1 MPMTENGFRKLTYAE
16 ILEAQIT
23 RAKDLFGNDID
34 TSEKS
39 VLGKYIRLNTSD
51 FAEQEAALEA
61 VYLARYIDTATG
73 ISLDRLTPFANIR
86 RNGAT
91 QAMLSVSVENTGTTD
106 ATIPMNTKLVT
117 ASGTLF
123 HTVRSVRIPAGETS
137 PITVEC
143 DTAGTIGNDT
153 AITDFYQ
160 TQLPNLRILSAVLSA
175 AGQDTETDAQLRTRW
190 KKALAGAGSS
200 TYDAIAGAVSRLDTV
215 QDCVIFEND
224 TDVSKEDGTGL
235 MIPPHS
241 FEAVVSGGASSSVE
255 IAKVIFDKKSL
266 GIGTAGT
273 IEHTVKDAAG
283 ISHIIRFSYA
293 DTIAFLV
300 VMTIQTDAL
309 LPELYVKPIAEAV
322 VACFQQNRMGQNV
335 YPVSVCAAV
344 LQTGLAETVTEL
356 AFTEDGNLQ
365 TPWVASAKQIAVC
378 ALQQVYIRNG
388 IDAPYYHVAAD
399 GSIAAVAD
407 PWEATV

>member
-175 AGQDTETDAQLRTRW
+175 AG
-190 KKALAGAGSS
+190 
-200 TYDAIAGAVSRLDTV
+200 LDTV

-255 IAKVIFDKKSL
+255 IAKIIFDKKSL

-293 DTIAFLV
+293 DTIALPV

-365 TPWVASAKQIAVC
+365 TPWIASAKQIAVC

-407 PWEATV
+407 PWEAMV

>member
-293 DTIAFLV
+293 DTIALPV

-388 IDAPYYHVAAD
+388 IDAPYYHAAAD

>member
-123 HTVRSVRIPAGETS
+123 HTVRSIRIPAGETS
-137 PITVEC
+137 TITVEC

-153 AITDFYQ
+153 VITDFYQ

-200 TYDAIAGAVSRLDTV
+200 AYNAIAGAVSRLDTV

-224 TDVSKEDGTGL
+224 TNVSKDDGTGL

-241 FEAVVSGGASSSVE
+241 FETVVSGGAGSSAE
-255 IAKVIFDKKSL
+255 IATAIFNKKSI

-293 DTIAFLV
+293 DTISLPV

-322 VACFQQNRMGQNV
+322 VSFFQQNRMGQNV

-356 AFTEDGNLQ
+356 AFTEEGNLQ
-365 TPWVASAKQIAVC
+365 TPWIASAKQIAVC

-388 IDAPYYHVAAD
+388 MDAPYYHIAAD

-407 PWEATV
+407 PWEVMT

>member
-23 RAKDLFGNDID
+23 RAKDLFGNDMD

-91 QAMLSVSVENTGTTD
+91 QAMLSVSLENTSTTD

-123 HTVRSVRIPAGETS
+123 HTVRSTSMPAGETS
-137 PITVEC
+137 TIIIEC

-153 AITDFYQ
+153 AITGFYQ

-190 KKALAGAGSS
+190 KTAIAGAGSS

-224 TDVSKEDGTGL
+224 TDVSKDDGTGL
-235 MIPPHS
+235 MIPSHS
-241 FEAVVSGGASSSVE
+241 FEAVVSGGAGISAE
-255 IAKVIFDKKSL
+255 IAKAIFDKKSI

-273 IEHTVKDAAG
+273 VEHTVKDAAG
-283 ISHIIRFSYA
+283 IAHIVRFSYA
-293 DTIAFLV
+293 DTISLPV
-300 VMTIQTDAL
+300 VMTIQTDYL
-309 LPELYVKPIAEAV
+309 LPELYVKQIAQAV
-322 VACFQQNRMGQNV
+322 VLHFSQNRMGQNV

-356 AFTEDGNLQ
+356 AFEKGGNLQ
-365 TPWVASAKQIAVC
+365 TPWMASAKQIAVC
-378 ALQQVYIRNG
+378 ALQNIYIRRG
-388 IDAPYYHVAAD
+388 TSEPYYHVAAD
-399 GSIAAVAD
+399 GSIAEVAD
-407 PWEATV
+407 PWEVLV